1 MSTAAEMESSTPVSV
16 ANRLRPVLLRIAR
29 ELRRE
34 ARAFGVTGGQASLL
48 AAVESRGRIGLG
60 ELAAGE
66 GVSPPAMT
74 KHVDRLERAGL
85 VKRVPGSSGD
95 RRRVEIELTAQGQRV
110 LRRVRSQRTAWL
122 ATRLA
127 QLDASALAAVDDAIG
142 PLSSLLAGGS

>member
-1 MSTAAEMESSTPVSV
+1 MAATTEADAAISV
-16 ANRLRPVLLRIAR
+16 ANRLRPVLLRLAR

-34 ARAFGVTGGQASLL
+34 AHAFGVTGGQATLL
-48 AAVESRGRIGLG
+48 AGIEREGGIGLG

-66 GVSPPAMT
+66 GVSAPAMS

-95 RRRVEIELTAQGQRV
+95 RRRVEIELTVNGQRV

-122 ATRLA
+122 ATRLD
-127 QLDASALAAVDDAIG
+127 QLDPLALAAIDDAIG
-142 PLSSLLAGGS
+142 PLTALLTAGS

>member
-1 MSTAAEMESSTPVSV
+1 MTATAEADTAVSV

-29 ELRRE
+29 ELRSE

-48 AAVESRGRIGLG
+48 AVVEREERIGLG

-66 GVSPPAMT
+66 GVSAPAMT

-95 RRRVEIELTAQGQRV
+95 RRRVEIELTAKGQRV

-122 ATRLA
+122 ASRLD
-127 QLDASALAAVDDAIG
+127 QLDQHALAAIDDAIE
-142 PLSSLLAGGS
+142 PLTALLTASS

>member
-1 MSTAAEMESSTPVSV
+1 MTATAEADTAVSV

-29 ELRRE
+29 ELRSE

-48 AAVESRGRIGLG
+48 AVVEREERIGLG

-66 GVSPPAMT
+66 GVSAPAMT
-74 KHVDRLERAGL
+74 RHVDRLERAGL

-95 RRRVEIELTAQGQRV
+95 RRRVEIELTAKGQRV

-122 ATRLA
+122 AARLD
-127 QLDASALAAVDDAIG
+127 QLDPLALAAIDDAIE
-142 PLSSLLAGGS
+142 PLAALLTAGS